1 MPTEITF
8 ANDAASLPALPV
20 GVADAIGAAIASASD
35 AASSAEAA
43 LASQNIAKYNA
54 DSAAASV
61 VAAAAA
67 IIPYYGPRSSDP
79 TTRPS
84 GAAMVE
90 GDIYYSTTLH
100 GLRIYSVGAWRPI
113 LSGLAI
119 SRGEAWLA
127 LKANST
133 GSINWFG
140 AVQSA
145 LPASESDDS
154 NIRFMDSRWPI
165 GGAAWAFVNTTLTAA
180 LAGVGGFSP
189 SQLAAL
195 QAQALTMREN
205 T

>member
-84 GAAMVE
+84 GAAMVD
-90 GDIYYSTTLH
+90 GDIYYSTVSHSL
-100 GLRIYSVGAWRPI
+100 LIYSAGVWTSLLFNLPV
-113 LSGLAI
+113 
-119 SRGEAWLA
+119 SRGAALLA

-133 GSINWFG
+133 GSINWLS
-140 AVQSA
+140 AVQAA
-145 LPASESDDS
+145 LPPSESDDT
-154 NIRFMDSRWPI
+154 NLRFMDAFWPL

-180 LAGVGGFSP
+180 LAGDGGFSP